1 MSVQALIK
9 SENLNSVEG
18 LELLARLIVEGYMAG
33 LNQSLKTGT
42 GQEFSQYRSYQP
54 GDDLRLL
61 DWKMYGRSD
70 RYYIRQAEVETNIN
84 VRFFIDATASMNH
97 EDEGINKLQYARLM
111 AATLGYLAVKQGD
124 AISLTGFSDKGIF
137 SLEGRQ
143 GRHHY
148 QRFLYELI
156 SISGAGKWPVNSGRE
171 RSLLKGQKEMI
182 FVFTD
187 IFEADSEITDTLK
200 LLKTRNNEVIL
211 FHILGRNEIE
221 YDFKGFQIFQ
231 DLETGEKIQS
241 GMDARQY
248 KLKLAEY
255 LSSVRNMMM
264 DFQIN
269 YEQFTMHQDITK
281 VLPLFLKKRNK
292 LI

>member
-1 MSVQALIK
+1 MSVQALVK

-33 LNQSLKTGT
+33 LNQSLKTGI

-84 VRFFIDATASMNH
+84 IRFVVDSSASMNH
-97 EDEGINKLQYARLM
+97 EDEGINKLQYARLL

-124 AISLTGFSDKGIF
+124 AISLTGFSDKDIF
-137 SLEGRQ
+137 SVDGRQ

-156 SISGAGKWPVNSGRE
+156 RISGSGKWPVNGGRE
-171 RSLLKGQKEMI
+171 RLFLKGQKQMI
-182 FVFTD
+182 IVFTD
-187 IFEADSEITDTLK
+187 FFESESEITDTLK
-200 LLKTRNNEVIL
+200 LFKTRNNEVIL
-211 FHILGRNEIE
+211 LHLLGRNEIE
-221 YDFKGFQIFQ
+221 YDFKGFQVFQ
-231 DLETGEKIQS
+231 DLETGEKVQS
-241 GMDARQY
+241 GIDARQY
-248 KLKLAEY
+248 KLKLGEY
-255 LSSVRNMMM
+255 LGRVRKTMM
-264 DFQIN
+264 DLQIS
-269 YEQFTMHQDITK
+269 YELFTLNQDITK